1 MAKPSYDALILGAG
15 PAGATAAL
23 LLARAGWSVAIVE
36 KSAFPRRKVCGEFLS
51 ATTLPVLQAL
61 GVAEAYLARAGPAV
75 RRAGL
80 FETDTDIAAPM
91 PGAEGPQGAGRALG
105 REHLDNLLLASAIAV
120 GATCFQPWRAV
131 SLAREGEAW
140 RCGIEGPQGRQTL
153 DARCIIAATGS
164 WERSPLFDPSS
175 IPHRDGDLLG
185 FKAHFANSSLPEDLM
200 PLLVFPGGYGGMV
213 HSDGGRV
220 SISLCIRRAT
230 LRSLRENN
238 RGRAGD
244 VVLAHVRQSCRAAGH
259 VLAEA
264 ELQGP
269 ILSAGPIR
277 PGLRACYENG
287 VFAIGNR
294 AGEAHPII
302 AEGIGM
308 AMQSAWL
315 LCRRLIA
322 GSDTPG
328 EFASIG
334 AAYQCDW
341 RRHFAFRLRAA
352 ALFAQLALRPSL
364 HGVPR
369 LILRGEPRLLS
380 LGARMS
386 GKTHRLDSCGSS
398 IHGAIASTPFTN
410 RTWGH

>member
-61 GVAEAYLARAGPAV
+61 GVADAYLARAGPAV

-80 FETDTDIAAPM
+80 FETDTDISAPM
-91 PGAEGPQGAGRALG
+91 PGAEGTQGAGRALG
-105 REHLDNLLLASAIAV
+105 REHLDNLLLMSAIAA

-131 SLAREGEAW
+131 SLAPAGEAW
-140 RCGIEGPQGRQTL
+140 RCRIEGPQGSRTL
-153 DARCIIAATGS
+153 DARRIIAATGS
-164 WERSPLFDPSS
+164 WERAPLFDPSA

-185 FKAHFANSSLPEDLM
+185 FKAHFANSALPEDLM

-220 SISLCIRRAT
+220 SISVCIRRSI
-230 LRSLRENN
+230 LRSLRANN
-238 RGRAGD
+238 PGRAGD
-244 VVLAHVRQSCRAAGH
+244 AVLAHVRQSCRAVGH

-264 ELQGP
+264 ERQGS

-277 PGLRACYENG
+277 PGLRACYGNG
-287 VFAIGNR
+287 IFAVGNR

-315 LCRRLIA
+315 LCRRLIG
-322 GSDTPG
+322 GSGTTD
-328 EFASIG
+328 EIASIG
-334 AAYQCDW
+334 AAYERDW

-369 LILRGEPRLLS
+369 LMLRSEPRLLT

-386 GKTHRLDSCGSS
+386 GKAHRLEDCGPS
-398 IHGAIASTPFTN
+398 IREAIASTPFTN
-410 RTWGH
+410 QTGVH